1 VAVRRVTDIM
11 GEISAASDEQ
21 SSGIEQVNQAV
32 NQMDEVTQQ
41 NAALVEQAAAAAL
54 SLEEQAQLLR
64 NAVATFRTD
73 ASAELAVAA
82 PIAVAAPAVPGE
94 ARPHKTEVVPSIAR
108 ALASR
113 KAAKPAVLP
122 EAAPEQ
128 VAGPAAAQGEK
139 ALHDAH
145 APIVPVA
152 AAVVSAAASEAV
164 VAPALKLTTGS
175 ADEDDWSTF

>member
-1 VAVRRVTDIM
+1 
-11 GEISAASDEQ
+11 
-21 SSGIEQVNQAV
+21 
-32 NQMDEVTQQ
+32 
-41 NAALVEQAAAAAL
+41 
-54 SLEEQAQLLR
+54 
-64 NAVATFRTD
+64 VATFRTD